1 VSKAASCEASQ
12 PTEVE
17 FSELNAIV
25 KRAKALGLSDEDCD
39 MLSRI
44 IETLAKLT
52 LELEVKGTTIRRLR
66 QLIFGSGSEK
76 IKVVL
81 KGKSDGD
88 DEDKSGDDKDKSSD
102 DEDKSGDVKDKS
114 SDDEGEQQ
122 QGESDDA
129 DQGAQGRTRRRRTRD
144 TVATAPKPSG
154 VESPSPCPSRDSTT
168 RIHTRLHQGHGLQAR
183 ATPPHS
189 NRGGGAA
196 DGNGLRAR
204 KLPLRSVWT
213 ALHGGASAGRR

>member
-1 VSKAASCEASQ
+1 MSKAASCEASQ

-129 DQGAQGRTRRRRTRD
+129 DQGAPRKDKEKKDKGHGRNSAEAFWGGITITVPIEGLHHKDPYPSASRARSTGKSHAAAFESWGRRR
-144 TVATAPKPSG
+144 
-154 VESPSPCPSRDSTT
+154 
-168 RIHTRLHQGHGLQAR
+168 
-183 ATPPHS
+183 
-189 NRGGGAA
+189 
-196 DGNGLRAR
+196 
-204 KLPLRSVWT
+204 
-213 ALHGGASAGRR
+213 